1 MELMNCSGGTQET
14 KPRGLHEM
22 LLNQFLLPSKLM
34 SAKLE

>member
-1 MELMNCSGGTQET
+1 MELMNCSGDTQET
-14 KPRGLHEM
+14 KPPGLHEM